1 MAKEGSTVGGLM
13 DVIGTCTSMAL
24 QYGVPLITLVDKFR
38 HARFEPSGMTSNKD
52 IPFAKSLID
61 YIFCWLGCQFIPGYA
76 DENIPNRAATARER
90 TGESITTA
98 KELVE
103 KTREL
108 AQKIAEA
115 KAKAKT
121 VAQEKQD
128 ISASTPIITP
138 PFEASINIP
147 IEPADRMEVLVGSTV
162 TETSKVLQSEV
173 AVMQQFNAQFAH
185 FGDDAPACDV
195 CGSITVRNGT
205 CYKCYNCG
213 NSMGCS

>member
-1 MAKEGSTVGGLM
+1 M

-38 HARFEPSGMTSNKD
+38 HARFEPAGMTSNKD

-61 YIFCWLGCQFIPGYA
+61 YIFCWLGCQFMPGYA
-76 DENIPNRAATARER
+76 DENIPNRDATVRER
-90 TGESITTA
+90 KNESITTA

-115 KAKAKT
+115 KDKAKT
-121 VAQEKQD
+121 VAKEKQET
-128 ISASTPIITP
+128 IASPSVSARPSLDGYVITRP
-138 PFEASINIP
+138 SEAAINIP
-147 IEPADRMEVLVGSTV
+147 IEPADRMGVLVGSIV
-162 TETSKVLQSEV
+162 TETSEVLQSEV
-173 AVMQQFNAQFAH
+173 AVLQQFNSQFAH